1 LGCPNDWPIGPRLT
15 LARDWIALM
24 IATSR
29 IGIFGGRFDPIH
41 RAHVA
46 MAKAAAD
53 QLQLQ
58 EVLWVV
64 SANAVHK
71 SIVANAAHR
80 IEMVRLALEELKDP
94 RMKLDAREIHA
105 AARGEDNP
113 SFKTLQS
120 LQEERPNQEW
130 VWILGEDQLRAF
142 TSWQR
147 WKWLIQ
153 NMALAVCRR
162 PGGIQITDLT
172 SGRLDQPNRADEGPG
187 GSPAEDTTGLGVPP
201 ELVLVGGRV
210 IPINLQADTVSSS
223 QVREYISKG
232 TPIQTLVPPSVAN
245 YLAAHTVY

>member
-1 LGCPNDWPIGPRLT
+1 
-15 LARDWIALM
+15 M
-24 IATSR
+24 

-71 SIVANAAHR
+71 SIVAGAEHR
-80 IEMVRLALEELKDP
+80 LEMVRLALEELGDP
-94 RMKLDAREIHA
+94 RMKIDEREIHA

-130 VWILGEDQLRAF
+130 VWILGEDQLQAF

-147 WKWLIQ
+147 WDWLAQ

-162 PGGIQITDLT
+162 PGGIQTTDLT
-172 SGRLDQPNRADEGPG
+172 SGRPDQPNRPDESSGV
-187 GSPAEDTTGLGVPP
+187 SPAEDTTGWRACHPNQSPGRRSIVESGSGKYFRRPADSNPGAAKCRQLPCGPHGV
-201 ELVLVGGRV
+201 
-210 IPINLQADTVSSS
+210 
-223 QVREYISKG
+223 
-232 TPIQTLVPPSVAN
+232 
-245 YLAAHTVY
+245 

>member
-1 LGCPNDWPIGPRLT
+1 
-15 LARDWIALM
+15 M
-24 IATSR
+24 ITASS
-29 IGIFGGRFDPIH
+29 IGIFGGRFDPVH
-41 RAHVA
+41 RAHLA

-53 QLQLQ
+53 QLQLE

-71 SIVANAAHR
+71 SIVATAEHR
-80 IEMVRLALEELKDP
+80 LEMVRLALEELQDP

-105 AARGEDNP
+105 ATRGEDNP

-120 LQEERPNQEW
+120 LQQERPDAQW
-130 VWILGEDQLRAF
+130 VWILGEDQLEAF

-147 WKWLIQ
+147 WEWLAQ
-153 NMALAVCRR
+153 NMALAVCKR
-162 PGGIQITDLT
+162 PGGMQTTDLT
-172 SGRLDQPNRADEGPG
+172 SGRPEQSNRPDE
-187 GSPAEDTTGLGVPP
+187 SPVEDTTGLGVPP
-201 ELVLVGGRV
+201 ELVLVGAQV

>member
-1 LGCPNDWPIGPRLT
+1 
-15 LARDWIALM
+15 M
-24 IATSR
+24 

-41 RAHVA
+41 RAHLA

-71 SIVANAAHR
+71 SIVASAEHR
-80 IEMVRLALEELKDP
+80 LEMVRLALEELKDP

-105 AARGEDNP
+105 AERGEDNP

-130 VWILGEDQLRAF
+130 VWILGEDQLQAL

-147 WKWLIQ
+147 WEWLTQ
-153 NMALAVCRR
+153 NMALAVCKR
-162 PGGIQITDLT
+162 PGGNHTTDLT
-172 SGRLDQPNRADEGPG
+172 SGRPDQQNRPDVSPG
-187 GSPAEDTTGLGVPP
+187 VTEDTTGLGVPP
-201 ELVLVGGRV
+201 ELVLVGTRV
-210 IPINLQADTVSSS
+210 IPINLQADAVSSS
-223 QVREYISKG
+223 QVRTNISAG
-232 TPIQTLVPPSVAN
+232 LPIHNLVPPSVAN
-245 YLAAHTVY
+245 YLAAHTVYESREGAEAVQNHKAV

>member
-1 LGCPNDWPIGPRLT
+1 
-15 LARDWIALM
+15 M
-24 IATSR
+24 ITASS
-29 IGIFGGRFDPIH
+29 IGIFGGRFDPVH
-41 RAHVA
+41 RAHLA

-53 QLQLQ
+53 QLQLE

-71 SIVANAAHR
+71 SIVATAEHR
-80 IEMVRLALEELKDP
+80 LEMVRLALEELQDP

-105 AARGEDNP
+105 AERGEDNP

-120 LQEERPNQEW
+120 LQQERPDAQW
-130 VWILGEDQLRAF
+130 VWILGEDQLEAF

-147 WKWLIQ
+147 WEWLAQ
-153 NMALAVCRR
+153 NMALAVCKR
-162 PGGIQITDLT
+162 PGGMQTTDLT
-172 SGRLDQPNRADEGPG
+172 SGRPEQSNGPDESPG
-187 GSPAEDTTGLGVPP
+187 GSLVEDTTGLGVPP

>member
-1 LGCPNDWPIGPRLT
+1 
-15 LARDWIALM
+15 M

-162 PGGIQITDLT
+162 PGDSPATDLPTLIAAGARVIQINLK
-172 SGRLDQPNRADEGPG
+172 AD
-187 GSPAEDTTGLGVPP
+187 A
-201 ELVLVGGRV
+201 
-210 IPINLQADTVSSS
+210 VSSS
-223 QVREYISKG
+223 QIREKLAKG
-232 TPIQTLVPPSVAN
+232 LPIQTMVPPSVAD
-245 YLAAHTVY
+245 YLAARAVYE

>member
-1 LGCPNDWPIGPRLT
+1 
-15 LARDWIALM
+15 M
-24 IATSR
+24 
-29 IGIFGGRFDPIH
+29 IGIFGGRFDPVH
-41 RAHVA
+41 RAHLA

-71 SIVANAAHR
+71 SIVASAAHR
-80 IEMVRLALEELKDP
+80 LEMVRLVLEELKDP

-130 VWILGEDQLRAF
+130 VWILGEDQLQAF

-147 WKWLIQ
+147 WEWLTQ

-162 PGGIQITDLT
+162 PGGIQTTDLT
-172 SGRLDQPNRADEGPG
+172 SGRPDQPNRADEGPG
-187 GSPAEDTTGLGVPP
+187 GSPTEDTTGLGVPP
-201 ELVLVGGRV
+201 ELVLVGARV
-210 IPINLQADTVSSS
+210 IPINLQADPLSSS
-223 QVREYISKG
+223 QVRENIARG
-232 TPIQTLVPPSVAN
+232 LAIQTLVPPSVAD
-245 YLAAHTVY
+245 YLTTHSVYLPTEAVAASQQPNSV

>member
-1 LGCPNDWPIGPRLT
+1 
-15 LARDWIALM
+15 M

-41 RAHVA
+41 RAHLA

-130 VWILGEDQLRAF
+130 VWILGEDQLQAF
-142 TSWQR
+142 TTWQR
-147 WKWLIQ
+147 WEWLTQ
-153 NMALAVCRR
+153 NMALAVFKR
-162 PGGIQITDLT
+162 P
-172 SGRLDQPNRADEGPG
+172 ADNSPG
-187 GSPAEDTTGLGVPP
+187 LQVPHA
-201 ELVLVGGRV
+201 LIAVGARV
-210 IPINLQADTVSSS
+210 IPINLQADPVSSS
-223 QVREYISKG
+223 QVRENSARG
-232 TPIQTLVPPSVAN
+232 LPIQTMVPPSVAD
-245 YLAAHTVY
+245 YLAAHSVYLPTEAVAASQQRNSV